1 MSFILDALKK
11 SESERQRQSGPA
23 LFEVKVA
30 PPRGRFAI
38 WATGLGALLAINL
51 VVVGWMAMRGS
62 ANRSTAAAQESSTAP
77 KTATG
82 GAAAATRA
90 APEAPVTPG
99 ASPRTYPAAP
109 PVPAPASRAPDTRFG
124 AVSPSPGT
132 AASED
137 AHVRADT
144 GEPSA
149 APEDLAPAVEPE
161 HRGFAED
168 GGVVRQTETGL
179 PSYQD
184 AAAAP
189 GANLPNLRLD
199 LHVYAPDP
207 DQRFVFIN
215 MQKLREGDSLPIGV
229 RVEQITSD
237 GVILSYRGTRFVL
250 QH

>member
-38 WATGLGALLAINL
+38 WAMGLGALLAINL

-62 ANRSTAAAQESSTAP
+62 ANRSTAAAQESSMVP
-77 KTATG
+77 KTA
-82 GAAAATRA
+82 GAGA
-90 APEAPVTPG
+90 APEAPVTSG
-99 ASPRTYPAAP
+99 ATPRAYAVAP
-109 PVPAPASRAPDTRFG
+109 PVPAPAPQGPDTRFG
-124 AVSPSPGT
+124 AVSPSPSTGAPTGT
-132 AASED
+132 
-137 AHVRADT
+137 HVPADT
-144 GEPSA
+144 SEPAA

-161 HRGFAED
+161 HRGSEGD

-215 MQKLREGDSLPIGV
+215 MQKLHEGDSLPIGV

-237 GVILSYRGTRFVL
+237 GVILSYRGARFVL